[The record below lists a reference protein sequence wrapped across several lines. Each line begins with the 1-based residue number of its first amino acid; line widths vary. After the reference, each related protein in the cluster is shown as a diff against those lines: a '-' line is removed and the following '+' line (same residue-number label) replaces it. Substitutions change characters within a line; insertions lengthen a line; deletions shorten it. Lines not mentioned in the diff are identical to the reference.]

1 MKRLK
6 VLISAYACEPEKGSE
21 PEVGW
26 NWVKHIAQFADVWVI
41 TRTNNRKSIEK
52 VLARESMSNVHW
64 IYFDLPR
71 WLCFWKK
78 GQRGVHLYYYL
89 WQVGI
94 CFLVRRLHQ
103 KVGFDLIHHVTFG
116 NYWLPSFLPLL
127 SVPFIWGPVGGGES
141 APKAFYA
148 VYSTNAKFRELLR
161 DLARFISDYNPIH
174 RFIAKKV
181 SVALATT
188 EQTADRIKKR
198 LGIKRVYVMPQF
210 AMSREKLIYLEE
222 ISSSTVSEKTGSVI
236 FISVGRNLG
245 YKGFHLGLMAFR
257 KLVEKY
263 ENCEYWITNTGPEH
277 QYLKNLARKLS
288 ISDKVRFLGKLNSLQ
303 DVYQTI
309 AKSDVLVHPA
319 LHEAFGNAVLE
330 GMALRKPVICL
341 DLGGPALQVTE
352 ETGFKI
358 PVRAPEQVI
367 EDMAQAMFRLV
378 RDEGLRHRMGE
389 AGRRRV
395 IEKFT
400 WKHRVEQ
407 IRQIYANLLHE

>member
-245 YKGFHLGLMAFR
+245 YKGFHLGL
-257 KLVEKY
+257 
-263 ENCEYWITNTGPEH
+263 
-277 QYLKNLARKLS
+277 
-288 ISDKVRFLGKLNSLQ
+288 
-303 DVYQTI
+303 
-309 AKSDVLVHPA
+309 
-319 LHEAFGNAVLE
+319 
-330 GMALRKPVICL
+330 
-341 DLGGPALQVTE
+341 
-352 ETGFKI
+352 
-358 PVRAPEQVI
+358 
-367 EDMAQAMFRLV
+367 
-378 RDEGLRHRMGE
+378 
-389 AGRRRV
+389 
-395 IEKFT
+395 
-400 WKHRVEQ
+400 
-407 IRQIYANLLHE
+407 